1 MLLQEL
7 AKIAITEG
15 SSLARLV
22 TEPHLSRGERPTNT
36 FQVFEYST
44 ATLCIPFENR
54 VRSKRSHRDLVKV
67 KAPDSDH
74 YTRVISDVLNNGPYR
89 KFVLIVPCLDM
100 LLMYDIGFGHQYQN
114 RRPPTILL
122 AQASPICPLGISEYP
137 TDEFKWIHEDETFK
151 KWLARKDACI
161 LHVHGTS
168 GLSEAS
174 EYLWYCLDWNIDVTK
189 SDQAVLYFEFKQHDT
204 RFNNIRAMLST
215 FLAQIIAHYHGLH
228 EAVYRTFEHL
238 FAYRGWTA
246 KDLYALL
253 TNLRVTRLMDGITYV
268 VSGLDECD
276 ESRDWFLAQLL
287 SVLGT
292 QRVATRS
299 SSRAGTAQIFKT
311 LSPSFRPS
319 I

>member
-1 MLLQEL
+1 MIL
-7 AKIAITEG
+7 ALDINTKIAD
-15 SSLARLV
+15 
-22 TEPHLSRGERPTNT
+22 HLP
-36 FQVFEYST
+36 
-44 ATLCIPFENR
+44 
-54 VRSKRSHRDLVKV
+54 
-67 KAPDSDH
+67 
-74 YTRVISDVLNNGPYR
+74 
-89 KFVLIVPCLDM
+89 
-100 LLMYDIGFGHQYQN
+100 
-114 RRPPTILL
+114 ILL
-122 AQASPICPLGISEYP
+122 SQASPICPLGISDYP

-174 EYLWYCLDWNIDVTK
+174 EYLWYHLDWNIDAAE

-215 FLAQIIAHYHGLH
+215 FLAQIIAHYHGLD
-228 EAVYRTFEHL
+228 EAVNRTFEHL

-253 TNLRVTRLMDGITYV
+253 RNLRVTRLMDGITYV
-268 VSGLDECD
+268 ISGLDECD

-287 SVLGT
+287 SVARDSESRYKIVITSRNSADIQNSLSAFPT
-292 QRVATRS
+292 INLDEHMDTNSATS
-299 SSRAGTAQIFKT
+299 AKTPIDLDFELAQLMQERPQYSAFETSLRDLLLECGSDRPLRRLIVDWLL
-311 LSPSFRPS
+311 LSNCMY